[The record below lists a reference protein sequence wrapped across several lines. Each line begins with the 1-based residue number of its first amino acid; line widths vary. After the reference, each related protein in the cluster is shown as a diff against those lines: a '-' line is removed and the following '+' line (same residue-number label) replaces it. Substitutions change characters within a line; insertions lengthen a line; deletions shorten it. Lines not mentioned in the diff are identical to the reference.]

1 MHNRIRVA
9 VIDDHP
15 LFREG
20 VVHTLQSAVDMEVV
34 GEGATAK
41 DAVRIA
47 TNHMP
52 DIMLLDVSMP
62 GGGIEAAREIQRN
75 SAAVKT
81 VMLTASENGHD
92 VAAAMQIGV
101 NGYVLKGSSGPE
113 LLHILRAVQNGES
126 YITPA
131 LGIRLLA
138 EATAPVVDIST
149 PPDVATLTYREYQVL
164 QLLSQGLKNKE
175 IAHGLKLTEKT
186 VKHYMTKLM
195 QKLKVRNRVE
205 AVLIAR
211 KSRDQVTPIVSACL
225 SG

>member
-15 LFREG
+15 LFRQG
-20 VVHTLQSAVDMEVV
+20 VVHTLQSVVDMEVV
-34 GEGATAK
+34 GEGATAQ
-41 DAVRIA
+41 DAVRMA
-47 TNHMP
+47 TSHLP

-62 GGGIEAAREIQRN
+62 GGGIAAAGEIRRN

-81 VMLTASENGHD
+81 VMLTVSENEHD

-113 LLHILRAVQNGES
+113 LLQILRAVQSGES

-131 LGIRLLA
+131 LGARLLA
-138 EATAPVVDIST
+138 QSKSPVTDATSPGA
-149 PPDVATLTYREYQVL
+149 ATLTYRENQVL

-186 VKHYMTKLM
+186 VKHYMTELM
-195 QKLKVRNRVE
+195 QKLKARNRVE

-211 KSRDQVTPIVSACL
+211 KSRDGTAPIVGARF
-225 SG
+225 